1 LTPLNA
7 RSLQEFSDFLSIGGM
22 SIVRTMDQDSTAI
35 FRQFPAAAEYLSAIF
50 ILKRDYGS
58 VGNSQVAAW
67 LFVTSPAVTQALGR
81 LKRFGLVKQE
91 RYGTIALTDAC
102 AALAVSVLRRHYLLE
117 HLLVG
122 QLNYPWE
129 KADEEAKRLQGTIS
143 EELTEH
149 MYLRFGSPQACPHGN
164 PLPGSSVEAKLL
176 AAPRLSSAPVGAVI
190 RILRITEEGERVPHM
205 LEICHERGVRPGA
218 LFKVVANDDSSLRLL
233 PAGPLP
239 PSGAAREVTI
249 ERARAA
255 HVRFE
260 EYS

>member
-1 LTPLNA
+1 MNL
-7 RSLQEFSDFLSIGGM
+7 
-22 SIVRTMDQDSTAI
+22 DSAAI

-58 VGNSQVAAW
+58 VGNTQVAAW
-67 LFVTSPAVTQALGR
+67 LGVTSPAVTQALGR
-81 LKRFGLVKQE
+81 LKKFGLVRQE
-91 RYGTIALTDAC
+91 RYGTIALTDEGG
-102 AALAVSVLRRHYLLE
+102 ALAVSVLRRHYLLE

-143 EELTEH
+143 EDLTEH

-164 PLPGSSVEAKLL
+164 PLPGSAVEAKLL
-176 AAPRLSSAPVGAVI
+176 AAPRLSLAPVGVAI
-190 RILRITEEGERVPHM
+190 RILRITEEGEQIPHM
-205 LEICHERGVRPGA
+205 LEICHERGIRPGA
-218 LFKVVANDDSSLRLL
+218 LFRVMASDEDSVRLA

-239 PSGAAREVTI
+239 VSGVAAEVTI
-249 ERARAA
+249 ARGNAA
-255 HVRFE
+255 HIRFE